1 MPTIPKNRIT
11 VVENVY
17 HQVLSRN
24 EQPTQYGPKPFVIE
38 LETDEQVYSRRLIIT
53 EEWSELDLGWIAKA
67 KMFILWNDEG
77 KFPILVPTPEEVLIA
92 SKKVLEIALAPLH
105 ASKIDQD
112 SPRIALEAF
121 GLVYP
126 QSSIR
131 LFPSDSRRYRVRC
144 QSDTCSLLV
153 VAFPE

>member
-1 MPTIPKNRIT
+1 MPTKNRIT

-17 HQVLSRN
+17 HQVLSRQ

-38 LETDEQVYSRRLIIT
+38 VETDEQTCPRRSIVT
-53 EEWSELDLGWIAKA
+53 EEWSEIDLGWVKQA
-67 KMFILWNDEG
+67 KMLVIWNDEG
-77 KFPILVPTPEEVLIA
+77 KFLDTIPSPVDVALA
-92 SKKVLEIALAPLH
+92 AKRVLEIALAPLYP
-105 ASKIDQD
+105 SKIDQD

-126 QSSIR
+126 QSSVR
-131 LFPSDSRRYRVRC
+131 LFPSDSRRLWVRC
-144 QSDTCSLLV
+144 QSGTCALLV

>member
-1 MPTIPKNRIT
+1 MPIKNRIT

-17 HQVLSRN
+17 HQVLSRL
-24 EQPTQYGPKPFVIE
+24 EQPTQYGPKPFTIDV
-38 LETDEQVYSRRLIIT
+38 ETDEQTCPRRSIVT
-53 EEWSELDLGWIAKA
+53 EEWSELDLGWVKQA
-67 KMFILWNDEG
+67 KMLTIWNDEG
-77 KFPILVPTPEEVLIA
+77 KFLNVIPSAVDVALA
-92 SKKVLEIALAPLH
+92 AKKVLEIALAPTD

-121 GLVYP
+121 GVVYP

-131 LFPSDSRRYRVRC
+131 LFPSDSRRLRVRC
-144 QSDTCSLLV
+144 QSGTCALLV